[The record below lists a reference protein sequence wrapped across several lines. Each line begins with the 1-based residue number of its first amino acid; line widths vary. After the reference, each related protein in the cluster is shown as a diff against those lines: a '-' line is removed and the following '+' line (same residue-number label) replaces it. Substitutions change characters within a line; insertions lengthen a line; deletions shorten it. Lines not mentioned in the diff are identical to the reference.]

1 MVWCTR
7 SCFLWIAAISLLHL
21 TNLGI
26 AEENVQEL
34 VDVDTPALPRVAQ
47 LKDGLMHSSRLS
59 SVKLGDSQ
67 HSAKNYDTPE
77 EEMKALATED
87 HDANIKAMEM
97 AEHLKATERAK
108 EAEVPE
114 NVICY
119 HDLVIK
125 AKNQM
130 AMAERLE
137 EEAKDAE
144 ERLKSA
150 THLKEETAAA
160 AQKLKRR
167 MERDQKSK
175 TDAEEQYRKEH
186 STALNAF
193 EAARGNLDNYNND
206 RKKVDL
212 DSTRSK
218 QVLTKYLEYKKKFIE
233 SSANADD
240 PTQSQ
245 EVEQYRKLSEQ
256 YLTSYHALQAKIQG
270 SYTSA
275 QRESDL
281 YQQLSQ
287 RYQKIAGDAND
298 IAAEVSKTSADLLK
312 SRKAHKEKQKEYE
325 EHAAEAQKW
334 EQTHAQ
340 KKEAAK
346 TANARHAEID
356 QQAKRS
362 KVNYFKLHALAG
374 KYQQMGEESK
384 RKVEL
389 NQVRLFNFEQDI
401 KKTAKEIEASIKSVS
416 LLKRKYETADAAG
429 MVYAK
434 AYRAGG
440 CETAA
445 PKEEE
450 ADAEEPVSEPH
461 VVLASALQLLQQE
474 PVEYSAEDCSSDKAV
489 STQNL
494 EAAEKAKL
502 AHQAEL
508 THLHVLK
515 EDHATSVS
523 GAKTAKAIMVG
534 SKVKARK
541 YLLVAE
547 HAAEQAKEP
556 CKV

>member
-1 MVWCTR
+1 M
-7 SCFLWIAAISLLHL
+7 
-21 TNLGI
+21 G
-26 AEENVQEL
+26 
-34 VDVDTPALPRVAQ
+34 
-47 LKDGLMHSSRLS
+47 
-59 SVKLGDSQ
+59 
-67 HSAKNYDTPE
+67 
-77 EEMKALATED
+77 
-87 HDANIKAMEM
+87 
-97 AEHLKATERAK
+97 
-108 EAEVPE
+108 
-114 NVICY
+114 
-119 HDLVIK
+119 
-125 AKNQM
+125 
-130 AMAERLE
+130 
-137 EEAKDAE
+137 
-144 ERLKSA
+144 
-150 THLKEETAAA
+150 
-160 AQKLKRR
+160 
-167 MERDQKSK
+167 
-175 TDAEEQYRKEH
+175 
-186 STALNAF
+186 
-193 EAARGNLDNYNND
+193 
-206 RKKVDL
+206 
-212 DSTRSK
+212 
-218 QVLTKYLEYKKKFIE
+218 
-233 SSANADD
+233 
-240 PTQSQ
+240 TQSQ

-346 TANARHAEID
+346 TANARYAEID

-374 KYQQMGEESK
+374 KYQEMGEESK

-401 KKTAKEIEASIKSVS
+401 KKTAQEIETCIKSVS

-429 MVYAK
+429 MVYTK

-445 PKEEE
+445 PKE
-450 ADAEEPVSEPH
+450 AAETAELTSEPH
-461 VVLASALQLLQQE
+461 AVLASALQLLQQE
-474 PVEYSAEDCSSDKAV
+474 PEAVEYS
-489 STQNL
+489 
-494 EAAEKAKL
+494 AEKAKL

>member
-1 MVWCTR
+1 MHAQLL
-7 SCFLWIAAISLLHL
+7 SLDSGDFLGSLDELAM
-21 TNLGI
+21 GI
-26 AEENVQEL
+26 AQEDVQEL
-34 VDVDTPALPRVAQ
+34 VDVDTPALPGVSQ
-47 LKDGLMHSSRLS
+47 LKDGLMHSSRVS
-59 SVKLGDSQ
+59 SINLGDSQ
-67 HSAKNYDTPE
+67 HSATNYDTPE

-87 HDANIKAMEM
+87 HDTNIKAMEM
-97 AEHLKATERAK
+97 TEHLKATERAK

-114 NVICY
+114 DVTCY

-130 AMAERLE
+130 VMAERLE

-144 ERLKSA
+144 ERFKSA

-160 AQKLKRR
+160 AEKLKRR

-245 EVEQYRKLSEQ
+245 EVEQYSKLSEQ
-256 YLTSYHALQAKIQG
+256 YLTSYHALQAKTQG
-270 SYTSA
+270 SYMSA

-287 RYQKIAGDAND
+287 RYQKFAGDAND

-312 SRKAHKEKQKEYE
+312 SRKVHIVKEKQKEYE

-346 TANARHAEID
+346 TANARCA
-356 QQAKRS
+356 R
-362 KVNYFKLHALAG
+362 
-374 KYQQMGEESK
+374 
-384 RKVEL
+384 
-389 NQVRLFNFEQDI
+389 
-401 KKTAKEIEASIKSVS
+401 
-416 LLKRKYETADAAG
+416 
-429 MVYAK
+429 
-434 AYRAGG
+434 
-440 CETAA
+440 
-445 PKEEE
+445 
-450 ADAEEPVSEPH
+450 
-461 VVLASALQLLQQE
+461 
-474 PVEYSAEDCSSDKAV
+474 
-489 STQNL
+489 
-494 EAAEKAKL
+494 
-502 AHQAEL
+502 
-508 THLHVLK
+508 
-515 EDHATSVS
+515 
-523 GAKTAKAIMVG
+523 G
-534 SKVKARK
+534 S
-541 YLLVAE
+541 
-547 HAAEQAKEP
+547 QS
-556 CKV
+556 

>member
-1 MVWCTR
+1 VWCTR

>member
-1 MVWCTR
+1 MGTFYVVTMVWCTR

-47 LKDGLMHSSRLS
+47 LKDGLMHSSRVS

-67 HSAKNYDTPE
+67 RSAKNYDTPE

-114 NVICY
+114 DVICY

-137 EEAKDAE
+137 EEAKDAA

-233 SSANADD
+233 ASANADD
-240 PTQSQ
+240 PTQSK
-245 EVEQYRKLSEQ
+245 EVAQYRRLAEQ
-256 YLTSYHALQAKIQG
+256 YLKQYHGLQQKMQE

-275 QRESDL
+275 QLESEQ
-281 YQQLSQ
+281 YKQLSQ

-298 IAAEVSKTSADLLK
+298 IAAEVSQTSSELLK
-312 SRKAHKEKQKEYE
+312 SRKMHAHKHKEFLVQKEEAEKYQQTLTQKRE
-325 EHAAEAQKW
+325 GAKAASIKYKEVGEHAEK
-334 EQTHAQ
+334 
-340 KKEAAK
+340 
-346 TANARHAEID
+346 
-356 QQAKRS
+356 S
-362 KVNYFKLHALAG
+362 KVNYFKLTAL
-374 KYQQMGEESK
+374 
-384 RKVEL
+384 
-389 NQVRLFNFEQDI
+389 
-401 KKTAKEIEASIKSVS
+401 
-416 LLKRKYETADAAG
+416 
-429 MVYAK
+429 
-434 AYRAGG
+434 
-440 CETAA
+440 
-445 PKEEE
+445 
-450 ADAEEPVSEPH
+450 
-461 VVLASALQLLQQE
+461 
-474 PVEYSAEDCSSDKAV
+474 
-489 STQNL
+489 
-494 EAAEKAKL
+494 
-502 AHQAEL
+502 
-508 THLHVLK
+508 
-515 EDHATSVS
+515 
-523 GAKTAKAIMVG
+523 
-534 SKVKARK
+534 
-541 YLLVAE
+541 
-547 HAAEQAKEP
+547 
-556 CKV
+556 

>member
-1 MVWCTR
+1 MGTFYVVTMVWCTR

-47 LKDGLMHSSRLS
+47 LKDGLMHSSRVS

-67 HSAKNYDTPE
+67 RSAKNYDTPE

-114 NVICY
+114 DVICY

-137 EEAKDAE
+137 EEAKDAA

-233 SSANADD
+233 ASANADD
-240 PTQSQ
+240 PTQSK
-245 EVEQYRKLSEQ
+245 EVAQYRKLSEQ
-256 YLTSYHALQAKIQG
+256 YLTSYHALQAKIQE

-340 KKEAAK
+340 KKE
-346 TANARHAEID
+346 
-356 QQAKRS
+356 
-362 KVNYFKLHALAG
+362 
-374 KYQQMGEESK
+374 
-384 RKVEL
+384 
-389 NQVRLFNFEQDI
+389 
-401 KKTAKEIEASIKSVS
+401 
-416 LLKRKYETADAAG
+416 
-429 MVYAK
+429 
-434 AYRAGG
+434 
-440 CETAA
+440 TAA
-445 PKEEE
+445 PKEKE

-515 EDHATSVS
+515 EDH
-523 GAKTAKAIMVG
+523 
-534 SKVKARK
+534 
-541 YLLVAE
+541 
-547 HAAEQAKEP
+547 
-556 CKV
+556 